1 MADANV
7 CHFSFV
13 VTPDLQI
20 PIRTGQILTIDNNK
34 EFRHSER
41 KRHLDKLVISSGH
54 KEVAV
59 GGNIHGVYTAA
70 HRSFQIANETGV
82 ERLEVTDLAVCSG
95 GDDLRLG
102 GMVANI
108 LEQCVDSDHLN
119 SALLAKKQMAI
130 HTFRTGTL
138 QVHMYTILGDKT
150 NVHQIPDDAGAVD
163 AGRNTLLVVLLHF
176 DARHRRLVFFQ

>member
-20 PIRTGQILTIDNNK
+20 PIRTDQILTDDKNK
-34 EFRHSER
+34 EFCHNER

-59 GGNIHGVYTAA
+59 GGNIHGVDTAT
-70 HRSFQIANETGV
+70 HGSFQIANEAGV
-82 ERLEVTDLAVCSG
+82 ERLKVANLAVCSG
-95 GDDLRLG
+95 SDDLRLG

-130 HTFRTGTL
+130 DTFRPGTL
-138 QVHMYTILGDKT
+138 QVHMYTILGDKNERT
-150 NVHQIPDDAGAVD
+150 SDP
-163 AGRNTLLVVLLHF
+163 R
-176 DARHRRLVFFQ
+176 